1 MSRREALGLNMRAGS
16 ICSGAGGLDLA
27 IEAALGART
36 VWQTE
41 IDPHASLV
49 LEERFGVPNHGDI
62 STVDWSTVEP
72 VDVLSG
78 GTPCQDMSP
87 AGKRAGMTADTR
99 SGLWSHMATAISIL
113 RPSVVVWEN
122 VQGALNAR
130 ATSNSDVEPGAG
142 PVGDGSGGPVL
153 RAAGRVL
160 GDLASFGYDAA
171 WEVVS
176 AAEVG
181 ACHRRNRVFV
191 VAVAADADGERFGES
206 TRGASPQEAGPES
219 GDVVGDHLRAR
230 PVLDGRSGVGD
241 MLPTPRT
248 SDQNG
253 AGAHGSGGLGLRTAI
268 HLLPTPTARDVKG
281 PNQRGDGTCLTG
293 ALLPTPTAGD
303 SAGSR
308 GHLHDGVTPYPSS
321 SGVTLTDAENDA
333 RWGRYSDAVARHAV
347 MVGRPAPNPTVPSRT
362 GSPVLSHRFTE
373 WMMGWPEG
381 WVSDVLDRRP
391 GLRVCGNGVVP
402 QQAEHA
408 IKRLLPFLAS

>member
-1 MSRREALGLNMRAGS
+1 MPTIRAGS

-49 LEERFGVPNHGDI
+49 LEKRFGIPNHGDI

-78 GTPCQDMSP
+78 GTPCQDMSS

-99 SGLWSHMATAISIL
+99 SGLWSHMVTAISIL

-122 VQGALNAR
+122 VQGALSAR
-130 ATSNSDVEPGAG
+130 ATSDSDVEPGAG
-142 PVGDGSGGPVL
+142 PVGDGPGGPVL

-160 GDLASFGYDAA
+160 GDLAGLGYDAA

-191 VAVAADADGERFGES
+191 VAVTADAGGER
-206 TRGASPQEAGPES
+206 
-219 GDVVGDHLRAR
+219 R
-230 PVLDGRSGVGD
+230 PVLDGRGVALD
-241 MLPTPRT
+241 LLPTPQARDVKGVPGDNFNAA
-248 SDQNG
+248 S
-253 AGAHGSGGLGLRTAI
+253 LPRAI

-308 GHLHDGVTPYPSS
+308 GHLHDGVTPYTSS
-321 SGVTLTDAENDA
+321 SGVTLTDAVNDA
-333 RWGRYSDAVARHAV
+333 RWGRYSDAVAHHAV

-391 GLRVCGNGVVP
+391 GLRACGNGVVP
-402 QQAEHA
+402 RQAEHA
-408 IKRLLPFLAS
+408 IRRLLPFLAS

>member
-36 VWQTE
+36 MWQTE

-49 LEERFGVPNHGDI
+49 LEQRFGVPNHGDI

-122 VQGALNAR
+122 VQGALSAR
-130 ATSNSDVEPGAG
+130 ATSDSDVEPGAG
-142 PVGDGSGGPVL
+142 PVGDGPGGPVL

-160 GDLASFGYDAA
+160 GDLAGLGYDAA

-181 ACHRRNRVFV
+181 ACHRRLRLFV
-191 VAVAADADGERFGES
+191 VAVVADAGGERFGELAG
-206 TRGASPQEAGPES
+206 GASPQEAGPEG

-230 PVLDGRSGVGD
+230 PVLDGRGVALD
-241 MLPTPRT
+241 LLPTPQARDGKGVPGDNFNAA
-248 SDQNG
+248 S
-253 AGAHGSGGLGLRTAI
+253 LPRAI
-268 HLLPTPTARDVKG
+268 HLLPTPTA
-281 PNQRGDGTCLTG
+281 Q
-293 ALLPTPTAGD
+293 D

-308 GHLHDGVTPYPSS
+308 GFLHDGVTPYSS
-321 SGVTLTDAENDA
+321 WSSVTLTDAVNDA

-408 IKRLLPFLAS
+408 IRRLLPLLTI

>member
-1 MSRREALGLNMRAGS
+1 MPTIRAGS
-16 ICSGAGGLDLA
+16 ICSGVGGLDLA

-49 LEERFGVPNHGDI
+49 LEKRFGVPNHGDI

-78 GTPCQDMSP
+78 GTPCQDMSS

-99 SGLWSHMATAISIL
+99 SGLWSHMATAISVL

-122 VQGALNAR
+122 VQGALSAR
-130 ATSNSDVEPGAG
+130 ATSDSDVEPGAG
-142 PVGDGSGGPVL
+142 PVGDGPGGPVL

-160 GDLASFGYDAA
+160 GDLASLGYDAA

-176 AAEVG
+176 AADVG

-191 VAVAADADGERFGES
+191 VAVVADAGGERFGES

-230 PVLDGRSGVGD
+230 PVLDGRGVALD
-241 MLPTPRT
+241 LLPTPQAR
-248 SDQNG
+248 DG
-253 AGAHGSGGLGLRTAI
+253 KGVPGGNFNMASLPRAV
-268 HLLPTPTARDVKG
+268 HLLPTPTA
-281 PNQRGDGTCLTG
+281 Q
-293 ALLPTPTAGD
+293 D

-308 GHLHDGVTPYPSS
+308 GFLHDGVTPYTSS
-321 SGVTLTDAENDA
+321 SGVTLTDAVNDE

-391 GLRVCGNGVVP
+391 GLRACGNGVVP

-408 IKRLLPFLAS
+408 IRRLAAAVSP

>member
-1 MSRREALGLNMRAGS
+1 
-16 ICSGAGGLDLA
+16 
-27 IEAALGART
+27 
-36 VWQTE
+36 
-41 IDPHASLV
+41 
-49 LEERFGVPNHGDI
+49 
-62 STVDWSTVEP
+62 
-72 VDVLSG
+72 
-78 GTPCQDMSP
+78 
-87 AGKRAGMTADTR
+87 
-99 SGLWSHMATAISIL
+99 
-113 RPSVVVWEN
+113 
-122 VQGALNAR
+122 
-130 ATSNSDVEPGAG
+130 
-142 PVGDGSGGPVL
+142 
-153 RAAGRVL
+153 
-160 GDLASFGYDAA
+160 
-171 WEVVS
+171 
-176 AAEVG
+176 
-181 ACHRRNRVFV
+181 
-191 VAVAADADGERFGES
+191 
-206 TRGASPQEAGPES
+206 
-219 GDVVGDHLRAR
+219 
-230 PVLDGRSGVGD
+230 